1 MRCSSPF
8 CERVDWLADYVSEQ
22 NLLPRLEIV
31 EEVWRGARA
40 CLFEGEA
47 DARGKKRKEKDRDRN
62 ENELGKEGGIRSEG

>member
-1 MRCSSPF
+1 M
-8 CERVDWLADYVSEQ
+8 LADCVSEQ

-47 DARGKKRKEKDRDRN
+47 DARGRQRKEKDRNRNENEN
-62 ENELGKEGGIRSEG
+62 ENELGKDGSIKSDG

>member
-1 MRCSSPF
+1 MN
-8 CERVDWLADYVSEQ
+8 WLTDCVYKQ

-47 DARGKKRKEKDRDRN
+47 DARGKKRKEMERTESR
-62 ENELGKEGGIRSEG
+62 LGKSVAVDGGREGGTGSDG